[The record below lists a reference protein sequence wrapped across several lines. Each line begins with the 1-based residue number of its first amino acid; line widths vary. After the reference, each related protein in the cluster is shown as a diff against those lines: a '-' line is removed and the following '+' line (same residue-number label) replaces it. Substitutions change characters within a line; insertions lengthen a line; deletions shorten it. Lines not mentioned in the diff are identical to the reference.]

1 MSQAQPGSRSPR
13 GLNVLPVVV
22 VYMYKGR
29 SLDQKRGL
37 VAAITQAMADHA
49 SATPDNVIV
58 QIRELERENWA
69 MGGQLG
75 IDMEDT

>member
-1 MSQAQPGSRSPR
+1 
-13 GLNVLPVVV
+13 LPVVV

-37 VAAITQAMADHA
+37 VAAITQAMGDHA
-49 SATPDNVIV
+49 DATPGNVIV

-69 MGGQLG
+69 VGGRLG
-75 IDMEDT
+75 ADMEEDT

>member
-1 MSQAQPGSRSPR
+1 MPI
-13 GLNVLPVVV
+13 VV

-49 SATPDNVIV
+49 SATAANVIV
-58 QIRELERENWA
+58 QIRELDRENWA
-69 MGGQLG
+69 MGGRLG
-75 IDMEDT
+75 VDVEDT